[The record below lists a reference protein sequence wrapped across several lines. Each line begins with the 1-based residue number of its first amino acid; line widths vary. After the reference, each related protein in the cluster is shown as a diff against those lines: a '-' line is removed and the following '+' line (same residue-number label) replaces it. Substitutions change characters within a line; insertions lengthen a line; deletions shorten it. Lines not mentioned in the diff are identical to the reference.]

1 MQLIT
6 EALVPHRQNALH
18 ADGKLVREGRLAR
31 LRSRRRGSAV
41 TTTPTPRQTWS
52 TNGHRPAR
60 VRAETVPAT
69 CN

>member
-31 LRSRRRGSAV
+31 LRSRRRGAV
-41 TTTPTPRQTWS
+41 TATRTPRQAWS

-60 VRAETVPAT
+60 VRAETVPAG